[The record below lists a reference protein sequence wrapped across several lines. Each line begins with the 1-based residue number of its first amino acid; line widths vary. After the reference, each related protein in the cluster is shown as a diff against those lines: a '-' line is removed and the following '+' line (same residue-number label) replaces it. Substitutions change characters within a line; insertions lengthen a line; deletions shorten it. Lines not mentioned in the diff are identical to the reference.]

1 MSKAS
6 AKELFYI
13 AEEDFKDGKKLCTNN
28 PVFCMT
34 LSNIK

>member
-13 AEEDFKDGKKLCTNN
+13 AEEDFKDGKNYIPIIL
-28 PVFCMT
+28 F
-34 LSNIK
+34 SA